1 MAKKKKKKD
10 CCPEIV
16 ENVFYRCGGGV
27 GSSVSVDNIPRA
39 GGVGNPAVVAILA
52 QFVVPI
58 LTHLLDRCGKKNDAT
73 VQQQAVVAGTAPVTS
88 AQSLRT
94 AYTNGGRRYCY
105 ENGITFRRRD
115 WLMDR
120 GMSQTLATA
129 GLHELAA
136 QPKDQL
142 DTISSIGEVL
152 SLTVDLDG

>member
-1 MAKKKKKKD
+1 MAKKKKKD

-16 ENVFYRCGGGV
+16 ENVFYRCGD
-27 GSSVSVDNIPRA
+27 SVSVDNIPRA
-39 GGVGNPAVVAILA
+39 SSVGNPAVVAILA

-58 LTHLLDRCGKKNDAT
+58 MTNLLDRCGKKTDST

-94 AYTNGGRRYCY
+94 AYIKGGRRYCQ
-105 ENGITFRRRD
+105 ENDVTFRRRD

-142 DTISSIGEVL
+142 DAISSMGEVI
-152 SLTVDLDG
+152 SLTVDLQDG